1 MPAALYNGLNTHQFG
16 HTLTGALAPVAV
28 RASDGFSAQVW
39 HASSGT
45 HGMSRI
51 VAAAHRAEG
60 RGLVGQDHLVCSFL
74 LSGSAVVEQAG
85 RRNVVRPGDA
95 WWFRTGA
102 DYVLTFESDV
112 EIIGVGTSPQR
123 IPTMGASVTGIADG
137 DDPTLAALFTA
148 VGGLAQGV
156 DAAPPHLQSR
166 ILDHLLDIVETISRR
181 AVMEGIDSYGR
192 GPAIFA
198 EALDRIDDSLG
209 EPGLSP
215 RSIASALHVSVRT
228 LHAAFAPA
236 GVSVSETIRTKRLE
250 RCRQDLADPALDSW
264 RVSDIGSRWGFV
276 SHSHF
281 TAAFREVYGATPS
294 AFREAGRSA

>member
-1 MPAALYNGLNTHQFG
+1 MPSALYDGLDTHQFG

-45 HGMSRI
+45 HSVSRI

-60 RGLVGQDHLVCSFL
+60 RGRAGRDHLACSFL
-74 LSGSAVVEQAG
+74 VAGSAVVEQAG
-85 RRNVVRPGDA
+85 RRHVVRPGDA

-112 EIIGVGTSPQR
+112 ELIGIGTSPQR
-123 IPTMGASVTGIADG
+123 VPIMGASVTGIADG
-137 DDPTLAALFTA
+137 GDPTLAALFTA

-156 DAAPPHLQSR
+156 DAAPPHIQSR

-181 AVMEGIDSYGR
+181 AVLERLGSFGR

-198 EALDRIDDSLG
+198 EALDHIDAALA

-215 RSIASALHVSVRT
+215 RSIAAALHVSVRT
-228 LHAAFAPA
+228 LHSAFAPA
-236 GVSVSETIRTKRLE
+236 GASVSETIRGKRLE
-250 RCRQDLADPALDSW
+250 RCRQDLADPAFGSW

-281 TAAFREVYGATPS
+281 TAAFREAYGATPS
-294 AFREAGRSA
+294 AFREAGRAD